1 MHKNV
6 TKETWEFDNEPLNSE
21 KRIENQKKKGL
32 SKIVYMESNR
42 ERLFSYSIIKD
53 HSVIIEP
60 NRHTIQ
66 VNRINNLGK
75 QYIHKVQDHP
85 ATRDNLKETP
95 NLKHLWMQMNQTI
108 LQI

>member
-1 MHKNV
+1 M
-6 TKETWEFDNEPLNSE
+6 
-21 KRIENQKKKGL
+21 Q
-32 SKIVYMESNR
+32 SNR
-42 ERLFSYSIIKD
+42 ERLFSDSIIKD

-95 NLKHLWMQMNQTI
+95 NLKHL
-108 LQI
+108 